1 MPLPLAVRARLC
13 CYDGMH
19 LDYLF
24 FGFMALVGAATGA
37 IIVAVPKAQNLAIAP
52 YFWVLIAMALFDG
65 AVLLLRQSRPQLPML
80 TTPARLLGLVIGVG
94 LMLGIAAMGGAPMK
108 FL

>member
-1 MPLPLAVRARLC
+1 MPLPLAVHGPLC
-13 CYDGMH
+13 CDGEMH

-37 IIVAVPKAQNLAIAP
+37 IIVAVPKAQSFAIAP
-52 YFWVLIAMALFDG
+52 YFWVLIAMAVFDG
-65 AVLLLRQSRPQLPML
+65 AVLLLRQSRPELPML

>member
-1 MPLPLAVRARLC
+1 MPLPLAVGTPPC
-13 CYDGMH
+13 SDGGMH

-24 FGFMALVGAATGA
+24 FGFIALVGAATGA
-37 IIVAVPKAQNLAIAP
+37 IIVAVPKAQSFPIAP

-65 AVLLLRQSRPQLPML
+65 AVLLLRQSRPELPML